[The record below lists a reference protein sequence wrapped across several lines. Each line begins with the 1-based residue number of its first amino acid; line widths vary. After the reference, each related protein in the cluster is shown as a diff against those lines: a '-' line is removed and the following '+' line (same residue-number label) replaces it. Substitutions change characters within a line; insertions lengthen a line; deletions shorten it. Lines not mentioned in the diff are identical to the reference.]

1 MYPLVGVF
9 KYTHIQG
16 LKDTNIHIQGFEDTK
31 THIQGFGDFNTYQRL
46 MWYKHTYSRLGD
58 TYYKNT
64 YIQCLRERNADIK
77 CFGDTYI
84 IYIYKHIQCFGG
96 NKYLHIQG
104 LGDTGT
110 HMQGLGAT
118 ETYIQGLMDKN
129 TNKQGMGDRNTRT
142 NGSGIQ
148 THISKA

>member
-1 MYPLVGVF
+1 MLEGKKRRYQMLWR
-9 KYTHIQG
+9 YIY
-16 LKDTNIHIQGFEDTK
+16 NIHIQ
-31 THIQGFGDFNTYQRL
+31 TYT
-46 MWYKHTYSRLGD
+46 M
-58 TYYKNT
+58 
-64 YIQCLRERNADIK
+64 
-77 CFGDTYI
+77 
-84 IYIYKHIQCFGG
+84 FGG

>member
-1 MYPLVGVF
+1 MRIQKHIYKALGILTHI
-9 KYTHIQG
+9 KGLCGTNTHIQG
-16 LKDTNIHIQGFEDTK
+16 
-31 THIQGFGDFNTYQRL
+31 
-46 MWYKHTYSRLGD
+46 SGD